1 MCLLCSLFDWVL
13 RLGCFILCFALYE
26 PFDISGVVP
35 EVYIPFQ
42 VWQEG
47 CISSSR
53 SDRKGVLGIFLHS
66 NGRLLSRAN
75 GCVKCSFGRR
85 EAVREDGEILWKLPC
100 WWLDESRTF
109 LRPWAWLFLLG
120 LWRKPPQS
128 MKIVYFN
135 PSHRPSNLEWL
146 DSSHHLCFPH
156 QS

>member
-1 MCLLCSLFDWVL
+1 MSLVLAL
-13 RLGCFILCFALYE
+13 RLGTSPWLLHFVLCLVWTIWHQWGS
-26 PFDISGVVP
+26 PRGVYP
-35 EVYIPFQ
+35 LPGLTGRVYILFQ

-47 CISSSR
+47 GSW
-53 SDRKGVLGIFLHS
+53 DFLHS